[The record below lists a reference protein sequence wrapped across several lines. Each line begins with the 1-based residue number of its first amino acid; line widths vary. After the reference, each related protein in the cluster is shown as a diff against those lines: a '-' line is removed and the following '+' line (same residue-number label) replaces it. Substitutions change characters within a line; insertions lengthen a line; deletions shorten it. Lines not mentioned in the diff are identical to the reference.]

1 MTTNHC
7 FCYPPMFSDGCCTI
21 IIILSSIF
29 GRLLFYFHVSC
40 CRAKCPGCL
49 TFHWGRRTRI
59 DTQTSFQVNQN
70 SAPFHSHIQTLSFT
84 HAFFFGLFHIWG
96 RRFEFS
102 ISTFSGLVLL
112 LSLLVY
118 LSCLFLKQEQELY

>member
-49 TFHWGRRTRI
+49 MFHWERRTRI
-59 DTQTSFQVNQN
+59 VTQMSYQVNHTY
-70 SAPFHSHIQTLSFT
+70 ALFQTHNTPVQALTFT
-84 HAFFFGLFHIWG
+84 PAFFFGLFHIWG

-102 ISTFSGLVLL
+102 ISTFSILVLL
-112 LSLLVY
+112 LSLLVSH
-118 LSCLFLKQEQELY
+118 SCLFL